1 MVLWALSH
9 RLPGLGDATPVQTK
23 MLACIKAPHPQGKGG
38 SSRRPGIL
46 ERDLRCCVICDPRIC
61 SEHGMSKLCA
71 GP

>member
-9 RLPGLGDATPVQTK
+9 RLPGLGGATPVQAK
-23 MLACIKAPHPQGKGG
+23 MLACIKLRTPRARVAP
-38 SSRRPGIL
+38 PGDL
-46 ERDLRCCVICDPRIC
+46 ERDLRCCVIRDLRIC